1 MCKKREGGMYVSQT
15 VETLFSIFDS
25 SAVVLRK
32 ELDVTYLEAL
42 VETGDNLFEGA
53 ILQEELSESAIERL
67 NREYSTFNEET
78 YKGEEIRKAFQLAI
92 LKGMKEG
99 VQANHEM
106 TPDAVGMFMSYLFHK
121 FMQGQ
126 NEITVLDPA
135 IGTGNLMTT
144 VFNSAKEGL
153 TMSGFGVEVDEVLIK
168 LALVNANLQKHA
180 IEFFHQDGLAP
191 LYIDPVD
198 AVVSDLPV
206 GYYPNEI
213 GASEYKLKAD
223 EGMSYAHHLFIEQS
237 VKHTKEG
244 GYLFFLVPNFIF
256 ESDQAPKLHAF
267 IKETC
272 FIQGLLQL
280 PVSMFKNEKNAKSI
294 FVLQKK
300 GANVTMPKQAL
311 LVELPKFSNMKA
323 MEDIMDQLNTWFA
336 THK

>member
-1 MCKKREGGMYVSQT
+1 MYVSQT

-121 FMQGQ
+121 FMKGQ

-144 VFNSAKEGL
+144 VFNSAQENV

-180 IEFFHQDGLAP
+180 IEFFHQDGLAQ

-300 GANVTMPKQAL
+300 GPSVTMPKQAL

>member
-1 MCKKREGGMYVSQT
+1 MYVSQT

-121 FMQGQ
+121 FMKGQ

-144 VFNSAKEGL
+144 VFNSAQENV

-300 GANVTMPKQAL
+300 GPSVTMPKQAL

>member
-1 MCKKREGGMYVSQT
+1 MYVSQT

-198 AVVSDLPV
+198 AVISDLPV

>member
-1 MCKKREGGMYVSQT
+1 MSQA

-25 SAVVLRK
+25 STVVLRK

-53 ILQEELSESAIERL
+53 ILQEELSESTIERL

-126 NEITVLDPA
+126 KEITVLDPA

-144 VFNSAKEGL
+144 LFNSAKEEL

-168 LALVNANLQKHA
+168 LVLVNANLQKHA

-198 AVVSDLPV
+198 AVVSDLPI

-213 GASEYKLKAD
+213 VASEYTLKAD

-300 GANVTMPKQAL
+300 GQGVTMPKQAL

-323 MEDIMDQLNTWFA
+323 MENIMDQLNTWFA

>member
-1 MCKKREGGMYVSQT
+1 MYVSQT

-198 AVVSDLPV
+198 AVVSDLPI

-272 FIQGLLQL
+272 FIQGVLQL

-300 GANVTMPKQAL
+300 GSNVTMPKQAL

-323 MEDIMDQLNTWFA
+323 MENIMDQLNTWFA

>member
-1 MCKKREGGMYVSQT
+1 MIKTM
-15 VETLFSIFDS
+15 ETLFSIFDS
-25 SAVVLRK
+25 STVILRK

-67 NREYSTFNEET
+67 NREYSAFNEET

-99 VQANHEM
+99 IQANHEM

-121 FMQGQ
+121 FMKDQ

-144 VFNSAKEGL
+144 VFNSAREGL
-153 TMSGFGVEVDEVLIK
+153 KMSGFGVEVDEVLIK

-198 AVVSDLPV
+198 AVVSDLPI

-213 GASEYKLKAD
+213 GASEYTLKAD

-300 GANVTMPKQAL
+300 GPNVTMPQQAL

-336 THK
+336 SHK

>member
-1 MCKKREGGMYVSQT
+1 MYVSQA

-25 SAVVLRK
+25 STVVLRK

-53 ILQEELSESAIERL
+53 ILQEELSESTIERL

-126 NEITVLDPA
+126 KEITVLDPA

-144 VFNSAKEGL
+144 LFNSAKEEL

-180 IEFFHQDGLAP
+180 IEFFHQDGVAP

-198 AVVSDLPV
+198 AVVSDLPI

-213 GASEYKLKAD
+213 VASEYTLKAN

-300 GANVTMPKQAL
+300 GQGVTMPKQAL

-323 MEDIMDQLNTWFA
+323 MENIMNQLNTWFA

>member
-1 MCKKREGGMYVSQT
+1 MSQT

-106 TPDAVGMFMSYLFHK
+106 TPDAVGMFMSYLFRK

-153 TMSGFGVEVDEVLIK
+153 AMSGFGVEVDEVLIK

-198 AVVSDLPV
+198 AVVSDLPI

-223 EGMSYAHHLFIEQS
+223 QGMSYAHHLFIEQS

-300 GANVTMPKQAL
+300 GPSVTMPKQAL

-323 MEDIMDQLNTWFA
+323 MENIMDQLNTWFA

>member
-1 MCKKREGGMYVSQT
+1 MYVSQT

-106 TPDAVGMFMSYLFHK
+106 TPDAVSMFMSYLFHK
-121 FMQGQ
+121 FMKGQ

-144 VFNSAKEGL
+144 VFNSAQENV

-300 GANVTMPKQAL
+300 GPSVTMPKQAL

>member
-1 MCKKREGGMYVSQT
+1 MSQT

-78 YKGEEIRKAFQLAI
+78 YKGEEIRKAFQLTI

>member
-1 MCKKREGGMYVSQT
+1 MSQA

-25 SAVVLRK
+25 STVVLRK

-53 ILQEELSESAIERL
+53 ILQEELSESTIERL

-126 NEITVLDPA
+126 KEITVLDPA

-144 VFNSAKEGL
+144 LFNSAKEEL

-198 AVVSDLPV
+198 AVVSDLPI

-213 GASEYKLKAD
+213 VASEYTLKAN

-272 FIQGLLQL
+272 CIQGLLQL

-300 GANVTMPKQAL
+300 GQGVTMPKQAL

-323 MEDIMDQLNTWFA
+323 MENIMDQLNTWFA

>member
-1 MCKKREGGMYVSQT
+1 MSQT

-153 TMSGFGVEVDEVLIK
+153 IMSGFGVEVDEVLIK

>member
-1 MCKKREGGMYVSQT
+1 MSQT

-244 GYLFFLVPNFIF
+244 GYLFFLVPSFIF

>member
-1 MCKKREGGMYVSQT
+1 MSQT

-121 FMQGQ
+121 FMQDQ

-144 VFNSAKEGL
+144 VFNSAKEEL

-198 AVVSDLPV
+198 AVVSDLPI

-300 GANVTMPKQAL
+300 GPSVTMPKQAL

>member
-1 MCKKREGGMYVSQT
+1 MYVSQT

-78 YKGEEIRKAFQLAI
+78 YKGEELRKAFQLAI

-198 AVVSDLPV
+198 AVVSDLPI

-256 ESDQAPKLHAF
+256 ESEQAPKLHAF

-300 GANVTMPKQAL
+300 GSNVTMPKQAL

-323 MEDIMDQLNTWFA
+323 MENIMDQLNTWFA

>member
-1 MCKKREGGMYVSQT
+1 MYVSQT

-42 VETGDNLFEGA
+42 VETGDNLFEGS
-53 ILQEELSESAIERL
+53 ILQEELSEAAIERL

-121 FMQGQ
+121 FMKGQ

-144 VFNSAKEGL
+144 VFNSAQENI

-198 AVVSDLPV
+198 AVISDLPI

-300 GANVTMPKQAL
+300 GPSVTMPKQAL

>member
-1 MCKKREGGMYVSQT
+1 MYVSQA

-25 SAVVLRK
+25 STVVLRK

-53 ILQEELSESAIERL
+53 ILQEELSESTIERL

-126 NEITVLDPA
+126 KEITVLDPA

-153 TMSGFGVEVDEVLIK
+153 AMSGFGVEVDEVLIK

-198 AVVSDLPV
+198 AVVSDLPI

-213 GASEYKLKAD
+213 GASEYTLKAD
-223 EGMSYAHHLFIEQS
+223 EEMSYAHHLFIEQS

-300 GANVTMPKQAL
+300 GQGVTMPKQAL

-323 MEDIMDQLNTWFA
+323 MENIMDQLNTWFA

>member
-1 MCKKREGGMYVSQT
+1 MSQT

-99 VQANHEM
+99 IQANHEM

-168 LALVNANLQKHA
+168 LALVNVNLQKHA

>member
-1 MCKKREGGMYVSQT
+1 VSST

-25 SAVVLRK
+25 SAVILRK
-32 ELDVTYLEAL
+32 ELDITYLEAL
-42 VETGDNLFEGA
+42 VETGDNLFEGT
-53 ILQEELSESAIERL
+53 ILQEGLEQPTIDRL
-67 NREYSTFNEET
+67 EREYSKFNEEN

-92 LKGMKEG
+92 LKGMKDG

-121 FMQGQ
+121 FMKDQQ
-126 NEITVLDPA
+126 EITVLDPA
-135 IGTGNLMTT
+135 VGTGNLLTT
-144 VFNSAKEGL
+144 IFNSALEGT
-153 TMSGFGVEVDEVLIK
+153 TMSGFGVDVDDLLVK
-168 LALVNANLQKHA
+168 LALVNANLQKQA
-180 IEFFHQDGLAP
+180 VEFFNQDGLAS

-198 AVVSDLPV
+198 AVVCDLPI
-206 GYYPNEI
+206 GYYPNEM
-213 GASEYKLKAD
+213 GASEYTLKAD

-237 VKHTKEG
+237 VKYTKEG

-272 FIQGLLQL
+272 FVQGLLQL

-300 GANVTMPKQAL
+300 GQNVIMPKQAL
-311 LVELPKFSNMKA
+311 LVELPKFSNMQA
-323 MEDIMDQLNTWFA
+323 MENIMQQINGWFVVEQ
-336 THK
+336 

>member
-1 MCKKREGGMYVSQT
+1 VSQT

-53 ILQEELSESAIERL
+53 ILQEELSEAAIERL

-121 FMQGQ
+121 FMKGQ

-144 VFNSAKEGL
+144 VFNSAQENI

-198 AVVSDLPV
+198 AVISDLPI

-300 GANVTMPKQAL
+300 GPSVTMPKQAL

>member
-1 MCKKREGGMYVSQT
+1 MSQT

-78 YKGEEIRKAFQLAI
+78 YKGAEIRKAFQLAI

-126 NEITVLDPA
+126 NEIAVLDPA

-153 TMSGFGVEVDEVLIK
+153 AMSGFGVEVDEVLIK

-198 AVVSDLPV
+198 AVISDLPI

-300 GANVTMPKQAL
+300 GPSVTMPKQAL

>member
-1 MCKKREGGMYVSQT
+1 MSQT

-198 AVVSDLPV
+198 AVVSDLPI

-300 GANVTMPKQAL
+300 GSSVTMPKQAL

>member
-1 MCKKREGGMYVSQT
+1 MYVSQT

-25 SAVVLRK
+25 STVVLRK

-53 ILQEELSESAIERL
+53 ILQEELSESTIERL

-126 NEITVLDPA
+126 KEITVLDPA

-153 TMSGFGVEVDEVLIK
+153 AMSGFGVEVDEVLIK

-198 AVVSDLPV
+198 AVVSDLPI

-213 GASEYKLKAD
+213 GASEYTLKAD

-300 GANVTMPKQAL
+300 GQSVTMPKQAL

>member
-1 MCKKREGGMYVSQT
+1 MSQT

-106 TPDAVGMFMSYLFHK
+106 TPDAVSMFMSYLFHK
-121 FMQGQ
+121 FMKGQ

-144 VFNSAKEGL
+144 VFNSAQENV

-300 GANVTMPKQAL
+300 GPSVTMPKQAL

>member
-1 MCKKREGGMYVSQT
+1 MSQT

-198 AVVSDLPV
+198 AVVSDLPI

-300 GANVTMPKQAL
+300 GPSVTMPKQAL

-323 MEDIMDQLNTWFA
+323 MENIMDQLNTWFA

>member
-1 MCKKREGGMYVSQT
+1 MSQT

-198 AVVSDLPV
+198 AVVSDLPI

-267 IKETC
+267 IKQTC

-300 GANVTMPKQAL
+300 GPSVTMPKQAL

>member
-1 MCKKREGGMYVSQT
+1 MSQT
-15 VETLFSIFDS
+15 METLFSIFDS

-198 AVVSDLPV
+198 AVVSDLPI

-323 MEDIMDQLNTWFA
+323 MENIMDQLNTWFA

>member
-1 MCKKREGGMYVSQT
+1 MSQT

-198 AVVSDLPV
+198 AVVSDLPI

>member
-1 MCKKREGGMYVSQT
+1 MSQA

-25 SAVVLRK
+25 STVVLRK

-53 ILQEELSESAIERL
+53 ILQEELSESTIERL

-126 NEITVLDPA
+126 KEITVLDPA

-153 TMSGFGVEVDEVLIK
+153 AMSGFGVEVDEVLIK

-198 AVVSDLPV
+198 AVVSDLPI

-213 GASEYKLKAD
+213 GASEYTLKAD
-223 EGMSYAHHLFIEQS
+223 EEMSYAHHLFIEQS

-300 GANVTMPKQAL
+300 GQGVTMPKQAL

-323 MEDIMDQLNTWFA
+323 MENIMDQLNTWFA

>member
-1 MCKKREGGMYVSQT
+1 MYVSQT

-198 AVVSDLPV
+198 AVVSDLPI

-300 GANVTMPKQAL
+300 GQGVTMPKQAL

-323 MEDIMDQLNTWFA
+323 MENIMDQLNTWFA
-336 THK
+336 TPK

>member
-1 MCKKREGGMYVSQT
+1 MSQT

-267 IKETC
+267 IKKTC

>member
-1 MCKKREGGMYVSQT
+1 MSQA

-25 SAVVLRK
+25 STVVLRK

-53 ILQEELSESAIERL
+53 ILQEELSESTIERL

-126 NEITVLDPA
+126 KEITVLDPA

-144 VFNSAKEGL
+144 VFNNAKEEL
-153 TMSGFGVEVDEVLIK
+153 AMSGFGVEVDEVLIK

-198 AVVSDLPV
+198 AVVSDLPI

-213 GASEYKLKAD
+213 GASEYTLKAD

-300 GANVTMPKQAL
+300 GQGVTMPKQAL

-323 MEDIMDQLNTWFA
+323 MENIMDQLNTWFA

>member
-1 MCKKREGGMYVSQT
+1 MSQT

-67 NREYSTFNEET
+67 NHEYSTFNEET

-198 AVVSDLPV
+198 AVVSDLPI

-223 EGMSYAHHLFIEQS
+223 EGMSYALHLFIEQS

-300 GANVTMPKQAL
+300 GSNVTMPKQAL

-323 MEDIMDQLNTWFA
+323 MENIMDQLNTWFA

>member
-1 MCKKREGGMYVSQT
+1 MSQT

-144 VFNSAKEGL
+144 LFNSAKEGL
-153 TMSGFGVEVDEVLIK
+153 AMSGFGVEVDEVLIK

-198 AVVSDLPV
+198 AVVSDLPI

-300 GANVTMPKQAL
+300 GPSVTMPKQAL

>member
-1 MCKKREGGMYVSQT
+1 MYKGEGGMYVSQT

>member
-1 MCKKREGGMYVSQT
+1 MYVSQT

-106 TPDAVGMFMSYLFHK
+106 TPDAVGLFMSYLFHK

-126 NEITVLDPA
+126 NEIAVLDPA

-153 TMSGFGVEVDEVLIK
+153 AMSGFGVEVDEVLIK

-198 AVVSDLPV
+198 AVISDLPI

-300 GANVTMPKQAL
+300 GPSVTMPKQAL

>member
-1 MCKKREGGMYVSQT
+1 MSQT

-144 VFNSAKEGL
+144 LFNSAKEGL
-153 TMSGFGVEVDEVLIK
+153 AMSGFGVEVDEVLIK

-198 AVVSDLPV
+198 AVVSDLPI

-300 GANVTMPKQAL
+300 GSSVTMPKQAL

-323 MEDIMDQLNTWFA
+323 MENIMDQLNTWFA

>member
-1 MCKKREGGMYVSQT
+1 MYVSQT

-153 TMSGFGVEVDEVLIK
+153 AMSGFGVEVDEVLIK

-198 AVVSDLPV
+198 AVVSDLPI

-300 GANVTMPKQAL
+300 GPSVTMPKQAL
-311 LVELPKFSNMKA
+311 LVELPKFSNKKA
-323 MEDIMDQLNTWFA
+323 MENIMDQLNTWFA